1 MKFKSGRSFE
11 SFREIKSQRVF
22 VLGDRCVRKVEMNV
36 SRLLHLELSLRTAPR
51 RFGSVSS
58 TKQKRQLRNK
68 PLLKRRFTNTFL
80 RLPLHQWTLLSSN
93 SEDQTVVDQEET
105 NEVVE
110 EEESKEEESPEE
122 EKYKGPGAELINS
135 MIETIEDGRLT
146 TESVETWISS
156 IKDEF
161 MKLDDQINALTPA
174 AEAEN
179 SELEESKAKYL
190 RLSADFENFRKRA
203 VSRESLIES
212 VKDLCFRI
220 LKKTDFG
227 KTLKAMF

>member
-1 MKFKSGRSFE
+1 MKFKSGRLFE

-22 VLGDRCVRKVEMNV
+22 VFFDRCVHKVEMNV
-36 SRLLHLELSLRTAPR
+36 SRLFHMELSLRTAPR

-80 RLPLHQWTLLSSN
+80 RLPHHQWTLLASN

-105 NEVVE
+105 SEVVE
-110 EEESKEEESPEE
+110 EEEIKEEESPKE
-122 EKYKGPGAELINS
+122 EKYEGPGAELVNS

-161 MKLDDQINALTPA
+161 IKLNDQINTLTQTE
-174 AEAEN
+174 EAEN

-203 VSRESLIES
+203 VSRRSRIKS
-212 VKDLCFRI
+212 VIFLYFRI
-220 LKKTDFG
+220 LKKINFG
-227 KTLKAMF
+227 RTLRVMF